1 MESVRLLRPPG
12 GGWPAADGLPHAGPG
27 VLPGPARSVLAVL
40 ASGDDPPPNP
50 PPAPPPPPPP
60 DPPRAPTH
68 LPFPLHGQP
77 PAGRRGW
84 PRLRRAG
91 EPRGG
96 HGYIPDYIV
105 LTMRAAAA
113 GHSLGQ

>member
-40 ASGDDPPPNP
+40 ASGGRPPQT
-50 PPAPPPPPPP
+50 
-60 DPPRAPTH
+60 PPRAPTH
-68 LPFPLHGQP
+68 LPFPACLPG
-77 PAGRRGW
+77 GRT
-84 PRLRRAG
+84 P
-91 EPRGG
+91 GG

-113 GHSLGQ
+113 GHSLGQRDAQF